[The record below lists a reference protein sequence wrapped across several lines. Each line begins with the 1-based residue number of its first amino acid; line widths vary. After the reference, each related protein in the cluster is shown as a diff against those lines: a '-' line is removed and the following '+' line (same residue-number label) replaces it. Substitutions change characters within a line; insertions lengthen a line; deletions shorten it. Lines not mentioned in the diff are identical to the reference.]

1 MRRRI
6 HRWLQLKSV
15 FILFAWLVTFAVV
28 YLSLKPPSK
37 DTVILYFLF
46 TRIDLAL
53 HFICYFF
60 VSQIYFMAFF
70 TYSKTLIKAFSSA
83 LLLGLL
89 MEIIQPLP
97 LFNRNFDLLDIC
109 ANFIGAALGI
119 ILIRFLFKDSLKD

>member
-1 MRRRI
+1 MRMNI

-15 FILFAWLVTFAVV
+15 FILFAWLITFAVV
-28 YLSLKPPSK
+28 YLSLKPPSN
-37 DTVILYFLF
+37 DSFVNFFLF
-46 TRIDLAL
+46 IRTDLAL

-70 TYSKTLIKAFSSA
+70 TYSKTLLKAFSSA

-89 MEIIQPLP
+89 LEIIQPLP

-109 ANFIGAALGI
+109 ANFLGASSGI
-119 ILIRFLFKDSLKD
+119 ILIRFLLKDSLKD